1 MSPEEQDWYLL
12 FPHESRRAGLEI
24 CPSLMRPEEQDW
36 YLFLPHEARRAGL
49 VSVPLS
55 ECLDLVLCWNLPS
68 IGWNDLLQQ
77 QKIDYAE
84 VEKYRTY
91 KDLNQKTNFELLPHN
106 ILGNLS
112 EFVLTA
118 MLLK

>member
-1 MSPEEQDWYLL
+1 MS
-12 FPHESRRAGLEI
+12 
-24 CPSLMRPEEQDW
+24 RPR
-36 YLFLPHEARRAGL
+36 LK
-49 VSVPLS
+49 
-55 ECLDLVLCWNLPS
+55 LCWNLPS

-77 QKIDYAE
+77 QKIEYAE